1 MTKNPSLN
9 NDFVLIKSAQQGEA
23 SAFGILYDTYIKK
36 IYNFIYYK
44 TLNKEVAEDICSEVF
59 MKAWKNINQFA
70 DGSFSA
76 WLYTIARNSIS
87 DHYRRAVDIS
97 DIDDCWDLSDGED
110 FLALIDSNL
119 KIEKIKQAM
128 FDLKVQERELLIMR
142 LWLDL
147 SFKEIAE
154 QLNKT
159 EGAVKMS
166 FGRALIAL
174 KNKIPLAVF
183 ILWPELIKIWK

>member
-1 MTKNPSLN
+1 
-9 NDFVLIKSAQQGEA
+9 
-23 SAFGILYDTYIKK
+23 
-36 IYNFIYYK
+36 
-44 TLNKEVAEDICSEVF
+44 VAEDICSEVF
-59 MKAWKNINQFA
+59 MKAWKNINQFSG
-70 DGSFSA
+70 GSFSA
-76 WLYTIARNSIS
+76 WLYAIARNAVS
-87 DHYRRAVDIS
+87 DHYRRTVEIS

-110 FLALIDSNL
+110 FIGLIDSNL
-119 KIEKIKQAM
+119 KIEKIKKAM

-147 SFKEIAE
+147 SFKEIAD

-174 KNKIPLAVF
+174 KNKIPLAIF